1 MPGVVG
7 AHLLRHRGR
16 RQQRFGTRHQSEE
29 KVPLV
34 GLAIRSAVSPEAHFL
49 GIVGAEFITKELA
62 AGSTP
67 RPQLAV
73 HDR

>member
-1 MPGVVG
+1 
-7 AHLLRHRGR
+7 
-16 RQQRFGTRHQSEE
+16 
-29 KVPLV
+29 V

-49 GIVGAEFITKELA
+49 GIGGAEFITKELA

-67 RPQLAV
+67 RLQLAV